1 MGRQKCMAFP
11 ATAQAF
17 SGEVCSLGVKEQM
30 NGNTHFVDLSGLYG
44 STLRIQK
51 ILRGPRGSLKSSKPP
66 GLKFEY
72 PPAQKAGKSAVD
84 CLPNTPC
91 VGGGEKI
98 NLYY

>member
-1 MGRQKCMAFP
+1 MAFP

-51 ILRGPRGSLKSSKPP
+51 LLRGANGSLKSSKPP
-66 GLKFEY
+66 GVKFEY
-72 PPAQKAGKSAVD
+72 PPGQREGKSCID
-84 CLPNTPC
+84 SSYKKPCLA
-91 VGGGEKI
+91 GGEKI
-98 NLYY
+98 NLYD